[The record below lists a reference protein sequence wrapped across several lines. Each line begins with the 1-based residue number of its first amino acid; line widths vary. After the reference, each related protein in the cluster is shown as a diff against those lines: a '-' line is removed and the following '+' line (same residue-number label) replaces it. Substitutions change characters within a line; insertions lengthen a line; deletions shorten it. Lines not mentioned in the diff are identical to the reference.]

1 MERERIFQKH
11 RHPFKTLSLGLQHVL
26 AMYAGAV
33 IVPLIVGGA
42 LNFTAQQ
49 MTYLIAIDLLACGVV
64 TLLQVWG
71 NRWFGIGLPVML
83 GCAFQAVSP
92 MIAIG
97 LTDGAGVSAIYGAII
112 ASGLFVF
119 LFAGL
124 FGKLIA
130 LFPPVVTGSVV
141 TIIGVTLI
149 PVAISDLGGGSPGEN
164 PDFGSP
170 LNLVLGFGVLL
181 FVILMNRFA
190 KGFPRSIS
198 VLLGLIV
205 GTLVAALAGKVDL
218 TPLKEASWFHAVQ
231 PFYFGKPTFHASAIL
246 TMILVAIVSVAEST
260 GVFMALG
267 KIVDK
272 EITDKDL
279 TRGYRAE
286 GLAIMLGGIF
296 NSFPYTT
303 YSQNVGLVQ
312 MSRVKTRDV
321 IVVAGSLLILI
332 GFVPKIAALTQLVPT
347 SVLGG
352 AMIALFGL
360 VLSSGIRMLGDQ
372 VDLNRHENLLIIACS
387 VGMGLGVTV
396 MPELFDR
403 LPAALRILVDN
414 GIVAGS
420 FTAIGMNLLFN
431 GWSGQRK
438 PALAEEAVELQEP
451 ASTTAYSSVA
461 Q

>member
-11 RHPFKTLSLGLQHVL
+11 RHPMKTLSLGLQHVL

-42 LNFTAQQ
+42 LHFTPQQ
-49 MTYLIAIDLLACGVV
+49 LTYLIAIDLLACGVA

-170 LNLVLGFGVLL
+170 LNLALGFGVLL

-198 VLLGLIV
+198 VLLGLIA

-218 TPLKEASWFHAVQ
+218 TPLREASWFHAVQ

-321 IVVAGSLLILI
+321 IVVAGGLLILI

-420 FTAIGMNLLFN
+420 FTAIVMNLLFN
-431 GWSGQRK
+431 GLGGKRK
-438 PALAEEAVELQEP
+438 
-451 ASTTAYSSVA
+451 ASMTEVKTDSSETAQATV
-461 Q
+461 

>member
-1 MERERIFQKH
+1 MERERVFQKN
-11 RHPFKTLSLGLQHVL
+11 RHPFKTFSLGIQHVL

-42 LNFTAQQ
+42 LGLSHQDL
-49 MTYLIAIDLLACGVV
+49 TYLIAIDLLACGIA
-64 TLLQVWG
+64 TLLQVLG
-71 NRWFGIGLPVML
+71 NRFFGIGLPVML

-97 LTDGAGVSAIYGAII
+97 LEDGMGVSAIYGAII

-130 LFPPVVTGSVV
+130 FFPPVVTGSVV

-149 PVAISDLGGGSPGEN
+149 PVALTDLGGGNKSDPS
-164 PDFGSP
+164 FGSP
-170 LNLVLGFGVLL
+170 LNLMLGFGVLI
-181 FVILMNRFA
+181 FIILMNRFS
-190 KGFPRSIS
+190 KGFMRSIS
-198 VLLGLIV
+198 VLIGLIL
-205 GTLVAALAGKVDL
+205 GTIVAGIAGKVDL
-218 TPLKEASWFHAVQ
+218 TPIKDASWFHMVQ
-231 PFYFGKPTFHASAIL
+231 PFYFGTPTFHVTPII

-272 EITDKDL
+272 DITSKDL

-286 GLAIMLGGIF
+286 GLAIVLGGIF

-303 YSQNVGLVQ
+303 YSQNVGLLQ

-321 IVVAGSLLILI
+321 IVVAGSLLVLI

-360 VLSSGIRMLGDQ
+360 VLSSGIRMLSEQ

-396 MPELFDR
+396 VPEVFAS
-403 LPAALRILVDN
+403 LPSGLRILVDN

-420 FTAIGMNLLFN
+420 FTAIAMNLLFN
-431 GWSGQRK
+431 GLGNKKST
-438 PALAEEAVELQEP
+438 PA
-451 ASTTAYSSVA
+451 
-461 Q
+461 